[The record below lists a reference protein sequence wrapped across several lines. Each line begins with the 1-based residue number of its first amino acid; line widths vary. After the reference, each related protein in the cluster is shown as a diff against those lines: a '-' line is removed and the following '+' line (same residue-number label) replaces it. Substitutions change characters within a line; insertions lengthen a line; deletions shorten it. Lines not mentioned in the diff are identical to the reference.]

1 MKKSMENLSQ
11 ILKENQEKLETK
23 KVSPIILRNLRDTY
37 LKITPEANNVD
48 FEVLAQ
54 LMNTAFNIYCTG
66 RDLWLLDEPT
76 VEEDIIDL
84 ELQYKNLS
92 L

>member
-1 MKKSMENLSQ
+1 MDETTK

-37 LKITPEANNVD
+37 LKITPEASNVD

-54 LMNTAFNIYCTG
+54 LLNTAFNIYCTG

-76 VEEDIIDL
+76 VKEDIFDL

>member
-1 MKKSMENLSQ
+1 MDETTK
-11 ILKENQEKLETK
+11 IIKENQEKLETK
-23 KVSPIILRNLRDTY
+23 KVNFIVLQNLRNSY
-37 LKITPEANNVD
+37 YQITPESKNLD
-48 FEVLAQ
+48 YDSLAQ

-84 ELQYKNLS
+84 ELQYNNLS